1 MSDNGLLERLNVY
14 IPKERLD
21 RWAAI
26 HAEPMDLETT
36 YDVAWENLGDD
47 ELINAVEEALGRA

>member
-1 MSDNGLLERLNVY
+1 MSNSDLLERLSVY

-26 HAEPMDLETT
+26 HAEPMDLETA
-36 YDVAWENLGDD
+36 YDIAWENLGDD
-47 ELINAVEEALGRA
+47 ELINAVEEALGGA